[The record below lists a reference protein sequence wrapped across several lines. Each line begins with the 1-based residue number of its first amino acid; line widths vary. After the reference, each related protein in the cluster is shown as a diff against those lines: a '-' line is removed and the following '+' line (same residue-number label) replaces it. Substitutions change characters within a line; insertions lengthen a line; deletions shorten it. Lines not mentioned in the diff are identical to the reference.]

1 MYVNK
6 RLCGAFLLLFVIAG
20 TFSYGQKSREQLE
33 KEKQANL
40 KKIEQAEKIL
50 AETAGKRQNSIG
62 RLNALNQRISAQED
76 LIQGIRNEIGL
87 LNEEIEENN
96 DIIESLEGDIASLKD
111 EYAAMIYATHKS
123 NQGFN
128 KLTFLFS
135 ASSFNQFLM
144 RLQYMEQY
152 GEVRK
157 KQTEQI
163 QRVQETLAGQVV
175 VIESKMSEKN
185 MLLGDQLAENRRLAD
200 LKGNQ
205 NQMVT
210 TLQRREKEIKKELEN
225 SKNAVARLDNM
236 INEIIREEMER
247 ARRAESANSEA
258 TARLSS
264 DFASNKTKLPWPVSG
279 FVVQKFGKQQHP
291 VFKNVVIDSHSITI
305 QTRQSEKVKTIFTG
319 EITRVAFVPLVGNT
333 VIINHGDYFSVYA
346 GLKEVYVK
354 SGQKVTTNQEIGSI
368 LTNKEGVSELKFEI
382 RKSAN
387 ALDPQQWLRNN

>member
-1 MYVNK
+1 MCANK
-6 RLCGAFLLLFVIAG
+6 RLRGAFLLLFMMAG
-20 TFSYGQKSREQLE
+20 LVSYGQKSREQLE

-40 KKIEQAEKIL
+40 KKIEQTEKIL
-50 AETAGKRQNSIG
+50 AETAGKKQNTIG

-76 LIQGIRNEIGL
+76 LIQGFRNEISL

-96 DIIESLEGDIASLKD
+96 EIIEALEQDIASLKE
-111 EYAAMIYATHKS
+111 EYGAMIYATYKA

-135 ASSFNQFLM
+135 AESFNQFLM

-157 KQTEQI
+157 KQAEQI
-163 QRVQETLAGQVV
+163 ERVQETLAGQVV
-175 VIESKMSEKN
+175 VIESKMSEKSI
-185 MLLGDQLAENRRLAD
+185 LLGEQLAENRRLED
-200 LKGNQ
+200 LKNSQ
-205 NQMVT
+205 SQLVSS
-210 TLQRREKEIKKELEN
+210 LQKREKEIKSDLEN
-225 SKNAVARLDNM
+225 TRKAVARLDKM
-236 INEIIREEMER
+236 INDIIREEIER
-247 ARRAESANSEA
+247 ARRAETATAEA

-264 DFASNKTKLPWPVSG
+264 DFASNKNKLPWPVTG

-305 QTRQSEKVKTIFTG
+305 QTKQSEKVKTVFHG

-368 LTNKEGVSELKFEI
+368 LTNKDGVSELKFEI